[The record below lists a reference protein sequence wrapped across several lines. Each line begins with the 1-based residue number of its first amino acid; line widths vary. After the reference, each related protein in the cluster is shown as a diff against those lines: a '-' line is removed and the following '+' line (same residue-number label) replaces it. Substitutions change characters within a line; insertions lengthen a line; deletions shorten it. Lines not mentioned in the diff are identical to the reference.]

1 MKNIRTLVIIA
12 LVIASSAF
20 AWNANRRSK
29 MESYGASPYGSF
41 AAELLGYFPP
51 EYRSRDSVLAVLDD
65 TIWQLRQA
73 AANHGTDA
81 VPCATVFQY
90 VDLEASLSRIPIGE
104 AWNLR
109 KSVATLKRM
118 FGAVSGEN
126 CLGGYTTF
134 GRAADQL
141 ETLAAAF

>member
-1 MKNIRTLVIIA
+1 MKNVRTLVIVA
-12 LVIASSAF
+12 LVLASSAF
-20 AWNANRRSK
+20 AWNANRKSK
-29 MESYGASPYGSF
+29 TESYGASPYGSF

-51 EYRSRDSVLAVLDD
+51 EYRSREAVLAVLDD
-65 TIWQLRQA
+65 TVWQLRQA

-90 VDLEASLSRIPIGE
+90 VDLEAALSRIPIGE

-109 KSVATLKRM
+109 KSVATLRRM

-134 GRAADQL
+134 GHAADQL
-141 ETLAAAF
+141 ETLAASF